1 MKCNK
6 IAIVGIA
13 NQYPEADTPKD
24 FWQNLLDKKDSRTTL
39 SAEKLGAKPESYQ
52 GVQGESDRFYCDK
65 GGYIENF
72 NFDSNGYRLTAESF
86 NGVDQSFLW
95 ALDTS
100 RKALVDAGIDLNAD
114 VLERTGVIMGALS
127 FPTTRSNDLFLPM
140 YHSVVE
146 KALKLNWLMT
156 SFHCYQPMK
165 PRKTST
171 RSMVL
176 QHTTPLS

>member
-1 MKCNK
+1 MSSQYQAQAKTKQQVKCNK

-24 FWQNLLDKKDSRTTL
+24 FWQNLLNKKDSRTTL

-100 RKALVDAGIDLNAD
+100 RKALVDA
-114 VLERTGVIMGALS
+114 
-127 FPTTRSNDLFLPM
+127 
-140 YHSVVE
+140 
-146 KALKLNWLMT
+146 
-156 SFHCYQPMK
+156 
-165 PRKTST
+165 
-171 RSMVL
+171 
-176 QHTTPLS
+176 